1 MAHRKEEKAK
11 AKEERKKEKEKRRK
25 EKEIEKE
32 VKDPTTVNNS
42 LFIGSTAE
50 LQELLN
56 KKK

>member
-1 MAHRKEEKAK
+1 MNEQYYLGNPLL
-11 AKEERKKEKEKRRK
+11 KKSDVQHNFTKQ
-25 EKEIEKE
+25 EIEKE